1 MSKYIC
7 QGTKCHTYD
16 TQSRIRG
23 TKGNKVL
30 RTRYAYG
37 SSDSWNANRW
47 ELYFCDERCMNDWL
61 KEHIQQF
68 MQIVGINTKPN
79 EPIKKR
85 KRTSF
90 NYRYSLLCLRI
101 CWGNA
106 NSLADFLGFFNNLA
120 YCAKCWSICAE
131 EFICSRQACSTGHR
145 APPRAISSRAN
156 LR

>member
-1 MSKYIC
+1 MTRHYC
-7 QGTKCHTYD
+7 QGIKCHTYD

-23 TKGNKVL
+23 VKGAKVL

-79 EPIKKR
+79 ETPVEVVKEVKQGWRGEYVDTVINIK
-85 KRTSF
+85 
-90 NYRYSLLCLRI
+90 
-101 CWGNA
+101 
-106 NSLADFLGFFNNLA
+106 NNVL
-120 YCAKCWSICAE
+120 
-131 EFICSRQACSTGHR
+131 T
-145 APPRAISSRAN
+145 
-156 LR
+156 